1 MGSSLKIQ
9 HIAQLM
15 VVLCLVSIYNA
26 GSVQSKYEAG
36 YPLPLAAAGA
46 GFSQVY
52 GRTMPRK
59 ICRILNRI

>member
-1 MGSSLKIQ
+1 MRSSLKIQ

-15 VVLCLVSIYNA
+15 VVLCLCIYNA